1 MAVSDVF
8 SARFELQM
16 PGGPAS
22 LNMHFQET
30 TAPSS
35 LDETD
40 ALAGGLM
47 AQVVPLLRDVM
58 ASDTK
63 FTQLN
68 VYKLGPNKV
77 PPASYTIASGAGQSS
92 GNSLPAQFAAKLQ
105 LGQIF
110 FDSVSNGMIWVPG
123 IDEER
128 VTVSLIDAEY
138 LNGAIK
144 DFADELL
151 EDIVEPAAGDGR
163 YRLVV
168 LSRKFLI
175 ANPGDYAGAAADVVS
190 ISRLPLIGRQ
200 KRRRTK
206 IRGGAS

>member
-8 SARFELQM
+8 SACFELQM

-30 TAPSS
+30 TLPSS

-47 AQVVPLLRDVM
+47 AQVVPLLRAIM
-58 ASDTK
+58 AYDTK

-77 PPASYTIASGAGQSS
+77 PPASYTIANGDGLSGGSA
-92 GNSLPAQFAAKLQ
+92 LPAQFAAKLQ

-110 FDSVSNGMIWVPG
+110 FDSVSNGMIWIPG
-123 IDEER
+123 LDEER

-138 LNGAIK
+138 LNGDIK
-144 DFADELL
+144 DFADALL
-151 EDIVEPAAGDGR
+151 LDIAEPAAGDGR

-168 LSRKFLI
+168 LSRKFLL

-190 ISRLPLIGRQ
+190 ISRLPIIGRQ